1 MVPLHAEV
9 IHLLDWSR
17 SSSQVNMTRHPSLS
31 MRLLRSFAL
40 FALMASVT
48 SAEAQQV
55 QTVTERAE
63 AAPASKRGA
72 VRLYWEARL
81 AAFGKTR
88 LSLSPEELPLRRL
101 KADMRPGGGVK
112 FGAGWVGRRLGI
124 SAEGRVDVVR
134 MDWVDPY
141 TDTTVGA
148 IASIV
153 AVPRLVHRVRSQKLE
168 LHASTAIGVAVPALR
183 LPAYERTAA
192 PGLLFEP
199 TVGLTYFFAKHVG
212 FTASTGLTLYRL
224 RINTSDDSRPS
235 MKWVQWNVLSTG
247 IAFAP

>member
-1 MVPLHAEV
+1 MPRFF
-9 IHLLDWSR
+9 HLLGRSR
-17 SSSQVNMTRHPSLS
+17 SSSRVNMTTRLILS
-31 MRLLRSFAL
+31 MKLLRL
-40 FALMASVT
+40 FVLFVLTVSGT
-48 SAEAQQV
+48 SAEAQQA
-55 QTVTERAE
+55 QMVTERAE

-153 AVPRLVHRVRSQKLE
+153 AVPRLVHRFRSQKLE
-168 LHASTAIGVAVPALR
+168 LHGSTAIGVAVPALR

-199 TVGLTYFFAKHVG
+199 AIGLTYFFAQHVG
-212 FTASTGLTLYRL
+212 FTASTGLTLQRL
-224 RINTSDDSRPS
+224 RINASDDSRS
-235 MKWVQWNVLSTG
+235 SLKWVQWNVLSTG
-247 IAFAP
+247 IVFAP